1 MNLELFTLI
10 ISIVFIV
17 FFLLAVALWVA
28 EGCLDTWLARHGY
41 NADGSVESPIIP
53 SEFWTAPAAGEP
65 AAEEPVEQFPTV
77 SEEVASVQ
85 PLNEEEAETLADDG
99 IAAMDDEAPLLSIT
113 ENSVVFERV
122 HAQGLTFA
130 EKYAELPNEVKNR
143 YLKVCDHILA
153 TQGCRR
159 IESNSAVV
167 FKYKTQKIMRAVIKR
182 DIPSLDFMI
191 GNPELTRHV
200 KEEGVKEIKIRPVT
214 IRLED
219 DGDVEAAIRTA
230 DLTVEYVKGE
240 LAYRKEKK
248 RVQRN
253 ERRNSKN
260 NNN

>member
-1 MNLELFTLI
+1 MNLELFTI
-10 ISIVFIV
+10 IIVIVLVV
-17 FFLLAVALWVA
+17 FFLMAVALWIA
-28 EGCLDTWLARHGY
+28 ESWVDTWLAQHGY
-41 NADGSVESPIIP
+41 NTDGTPIVQFVP
-53 SEFWTAPAAGEP
+53 DFTVNSA
-65 AAEEPVEQFPTV
+65 AAESVAEEAVEPFPTV

-85 PLNEEEAETLADDG
+85 PMAEEEELPEDDG
-99 IAAMDDEAPLLSIT
+99 IAAMEDDTAMLPIT

-122 HAQGLTFA
+122 HAQGMTFA
-130 EKYAELPNEVKNR
+130 EKYAALPNDVKNR
-143 YLKVCDHILA
+143 YLQVCDHILA
-153 TQGCRR
+153 MQGCRR

-167 FKYKTQKIMRAVIKR
+167 FKYKTQKVVRAVIKR
-182 DIPSLDFMI
+182 GIPSLDFMI
-191 GNPELTRHV
+191 GNPELTRRV

-253 ERRNSKN
+253 ERRNSKVN
-260 NNN
+260 NN